1 MANENC
7 LESYPFYVSDWRG
20 SKAVSA
26 MTAAEQGLYR
36 NLLDICWQTGS
47 LPINKNALQRL
58 SFVSEAEF
66 KKSWPAVSKMFVEKD
81 GELHNEKVDERRP
94 AVLRA
99 KAARSRGAQVVN
111 AKRWENGIA
120 QRQDSDTASDRSAAQ
135 PADAKRS
142 PSPSPSPSPEFLP
155 AKNAGRNTLPDSTG
169 ISPAAPKTAPGGS
182 VSSLALAVS
191 ADTEPERL
199 AREWIGTFV
208 AAGVALSEADV
219 MRALRGVGETKGFLS
234 HTLDEQRAIVA
245 YTQAKAPTVTAQY
258 LGLPVNLL
266 AKGEWQRRAGP
277 RVLPTHT
284 ASEAKRD
291 ATRQA
296 LFARLE
302 RDARE
307 RGNG

>member
-120 QRQDSDTASDRSAAQ
+120 QRLSQRTLSVRPLLLLLLLLSFYQQKTLVETHYRTVRVFHQQ
-135 PADAKRS
+135 PRK
-142 PSPSPSPSPEFLP
+142 P
-155 AKNAGRNTLPDSTG
+155 
-169 ISPAAPKTAPGGS
+169 
-182 VSSLALAVS
+182 
-191 ADTEPERL
+191 
-199 AREWIGTFV
+199 
-208 AAGVALSEADV
+208 
-219 MRALRGVGETKGFLS
+219 
-234 HTLDEQRAIVA
+234 
-245 YTQAKAPTVTAQY
+245 
-258 LGLPVNLL
+258 
-266 AKGEWQRRAGP
+266 RRA
-277 RVLPTHT
+277 VVCLPSLWQWPVTPSRNDWR
-284 ASEAKRD
+284 ASGS
-291 ATRQA
+291 
-296 LFARLE
+296 ARLW
-302 RDARE
+302 RRAPLSARPT
-307 RGNG
+307 

>member
-1 MANENC
+1 
-7 LESYPFYVSDWRG
+7 V
-20 SKAVSA
+20 
-26 MTAAEQGLYR
+26 
-36 NLLDICWQTGS
+36 
-47 LPINKNALQRL
+47 
-58 SFVSEAEF
+58 
-66 KKSWPAVSKMFVEKD
+66 
-81 GELHNEKVDERRP
+81 
-94 AVLRA
+94 
-99 KAARSRGAQVVN
+99 
-111 AKRWENGIA
+111 
-120 QRQDSDTASDRSAAQ
+120 
-135 PADAKRS
+135 
-142 PSPSPSPSPEFLP
+142 
-155 AKNAGRNTLPDSTG
+155 AG
-169 ISPAAPKTAPGGS
+169 
-182 VSSLALAVS
+182 
-191 ADTEPERL
+191 DTEPERL

-208 AAGVALSEADV
+208 AAGAALSEADV

-234 HTLDEQRAIVA
+234 HGLEEQRAIVA